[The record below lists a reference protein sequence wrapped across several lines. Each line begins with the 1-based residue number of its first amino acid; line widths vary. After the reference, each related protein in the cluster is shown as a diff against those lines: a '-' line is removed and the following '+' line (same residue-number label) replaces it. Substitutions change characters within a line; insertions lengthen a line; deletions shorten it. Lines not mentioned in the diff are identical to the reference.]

1 MASNIN
7 PNNIDGAYPVA
18 GQDNDSQ
25 GFRDNFTNIKTN
37 FVYTAAEINDL
48 QSKAVLKQ
56 ALTGETLNNDMGG
69 SVISDVVLVDWAYLR
84 EALGS
89 VSGTQTL
96 DYSQASFWSLDTSGS
111 VTFALSNFPS
121 SGRLGELLLQV
132 TVTNTA
138 HTLTFPSAV
147 GAGAASTGA
156 AYVSGFNNSTK
167 ILTFSA
173 TGTYNYALSTN
184 DGGATVFIRDLT
196 QPLVGDYGDANVV
209 SLLASFGSNVVS
221 TTGNV
226 SAGNVS
232 ASRRVVFSGSED
244 LAASAAANLSLTT
257 SYFTT
262 AAAETATLADG
273 TEGQIKVFAATD
285 VSAGDMVVTVSNA
298 AWGGS
303 GTLTFGDNGD
313 ACTLQYINGKW
324 FVIGNNGVALA

>member
-48 QSKAVLKQ
+48 QSKAVLKA
-56 ALTGETLNNDMGG
+56 ALTGGSLNNDMGG
-69 SVISDVVLVDWAYLR
+69 AVISDVTLVDWATVR
-84 EALGS
+84 EALGT
-89 VSGTQTL
+89 VSGSQTL
-96 DYSQASFWSLDTSGS
+96 DYSQAGLYTLTTSGS
-111 VTFALSNFPS
+111 VTFALSNFPPSGS
-121 SGRLGELLLQV
+121 SGELLLEV
-132 TVTNTA
+132 TVSNTA

-147 GAGAASTGA
+147 GAGSAATGA
-156 AYVSGFNNSTK
+156 AYVAGFNNSTK
-167 ILTFSA
+167 VLTLSA
-173 TGTYNYALSTN
+173 TGTYRYALSSN

-196 QPLVGDYGDANVV
+196 QPLIGSYGDANVV
-209 SLLASFGSNVVS
+209 TLLGSFGSNAIS

-226 SAGNVS
+226 TTGNVT
-232 ASRRVVFSGSED
+232 ASRTVVFSGAED
-244 LAASAAANLSLTT
+244 LTASAAANLTLAT

-273 TEGQIKVFAATD
+273 VAGQIKVFAAAN
-285 VSAGDMVVTVSNA
+285 VSAGDMVITVANA

-303 GTLTFGDNGD
+303 GTLTFGDDGD

-324 FVIGNNGVALA
+324 YVIGNNGVVLA